1 LGECKVQKLSLIVAV
16 TALLALGAPVAGAQT
31 QTQEPFR
38 PDPCAKHT
46 DAQKREDCQK
56 RIAERK
62 AKREAA
68 RNEARAKLNA
78 ACASATDKP
87 ACLREERAKTKAA
100 KAKARKK
107 PAPQ

>member
-1 LGECKVQKLSLIVAV
+1 MQKLSLIVAV
-16 TALLALGAPVAGAQT
+16 VALFALGGPGAGAQT
-31 QTQEPFR
+31 QAPDNFR

-87 ACLREERAKTKAA
+87 ACLREERAKAKAA
-100 KAKARKK
+100 KAKSRKK